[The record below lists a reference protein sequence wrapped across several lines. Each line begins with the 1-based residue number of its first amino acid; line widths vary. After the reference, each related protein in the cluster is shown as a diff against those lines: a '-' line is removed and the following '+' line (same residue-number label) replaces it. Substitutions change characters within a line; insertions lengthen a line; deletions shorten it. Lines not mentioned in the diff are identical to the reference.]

1 MVKRLALLLAAVT
14 AVCGLLVAASF
25 AGDDKKAGF
34 HTKVPKMLQGQNG
47 ASTQALISVGDTV
60 GGHTFDSIPD
70 GISIAKVNGKGS
82 FDILIN
88 HELSPVPF
96 GGPPTAPRQDYSNA
110 LVANLRLHQ
119 KSAGVLGGR
128 YAIPSSPGYQRFC
141 SNFIVGS
148 EHGFERSLLFT
159 NEEARDIVV
168 RQQDSW
174 HGPLPVPPGGVQLSE
189 PGAEQAGVVV
199 AYDVKSGSYKSI
211 YGMGRHNHENAVG
224 VPGYGYPVV
233 LSGDDTFDAPASQL
247 YLYKAANGAAVWNDQ
262 GALYAFKSDN
272 PAINDYG
279 DVTAGMTVTGHFIEV
294 PRMIATGKRADGK
307 DVTSADLGYPP
318 PPLTTIP
325 NGPQWVLEHWSNLN
339 NVFQF
344 IRIEDTAYDR
354 TNPRVMYMADT
365 GEPRAIPDPATGR
378 LMRGPSGTQGPYP
391 NGRLW
396 KLELGADPLT
406 GAKLSIAPNANFDTL
421 GYRTTAAVH
430 NPDNLETTKKAVYIQ
445 EDPGSH
451 QSQPSFAGATNA
463 RIWQYDLATGTLKV
477 VAEVDQSMSPITNK
491 GAWESSGIVDAS
503 SVLGAGAFL
512 VDVQAHGWDTP
523 VPGGN
528 DPPAVQQREHG
539 QLLVLR
545 VPGEG
550 VNAPPGIG
558 KVKGKSDP
566 PGKEKGKGKGKGK

>member
-1 MVKRLALLLAAVT
+1 MKGGKVKRLAALALIVL
-14 AVCGLLVAASF
+14 GVAASMTP
-25 AGDDKKAGF
+25 AGSTASQNKAGF
-34 HTKVPKMLQGQNG
+34 HTAVPKMLQGQNG
-47 ASTQALISVGDTV
+47 ATTQAIISVGDTV

-70 GISIAKVNGKGS
+70 GISISKVNGKGT
-82 FDILIN
+82 FDILVN

-96 GGPPTAPRQDYSNA
+96 PATRQDYSNA
-110 LVANLRLHQ
+110 LLAKLRLHQ
-119 KSAGVLGGR
+119 KSAGVLEAG
-128 YAIPSSPGYQRFC
+128 YAIPSSAGYQRFC
-141 SNFIVGS
+141 SNFLVGR
-148 EHGFERSLLFT
+148 EHGFERQLLFT
-159 NEEARDIVV
+159 NEEARDIVL
-168 RQQDSW
+168 RQEDSW
-174 HGPLPVPPGGVQLSE
+174 HQPGVSLTE
-189 PGAEQAGVVV
+189 PNAEQAGVVV
-199 AYDVKSGSYKSI
+199 AYDVKSGQYRTI

-247 YLYKAANGAAVWNDQ
+247 YLYKAMNGADVWNDR
-262 GALYAFKSDN
+262 GALYAFKADD

-279 DVTAGMTVTGHFIEV
+279 DVTSGMVVSGRFIEV
-294 PRMIATGKRADGK
+294 PRMIATGKRPDGT
-307 DVTSADLGYPP
+307 DVTSADFGYPAP
-318 PPLTTIP
+318 TGIP
-325 NGPQWVLEHWSNLN
+325 DGPQWVLEHWSNLN

-354 TNPRVMYMADT
+354 NNPRIHYLADT
-365 GEPRAIPDPATGR
+365 GEPRAIPNPATGR
-378 LMRGPSGTQGPYP
+378 LMRGPSGTQGAYP

-406 GAKLSIAPNANFDTL
+406 GAKLSIAPNANFDEL
-421 GYRTTAAVH
+421 GYRNASAVH
-430 NPDNLETTKKAVYIQ
+430 QPDNIETTKKAVYIQ

-451 QSQPSFAGATNA
+451 NSQPSFAGATNA
-463 RIWQYDLATGTLKV
+463 RVWQYELATGTLKV
-477 VAEVDQSMSPITNK
+477 VAEVDQSMSPVTNK

-503 SVLGAGAFL
+503 SVLGPGAFL

-550 VNAPPGIG
+550 VAAPPGLA
-558 KVKGKSDP
+558 KSKGKS
-566 PGKEKGKGKGKGK
+566 KGKRD

>member
-1 MVKRLALLLAAVT
+1 MKRLALLSAGVMAA
-14 AVCGLLVAASF
+14 CGILVAASL
-25 AGDDKKAGF
+25 AGDANKAGF
-34 HTKVPKMLQGQNG
+34 HTSAPKMLQGQNG
-47 ASTQALISVGDTV
+47 STTQAIISVGDTV

-70 GISIAKVNGKGS
+70 GISIAKVNGKGT
-82 FDILIN
+82 FDILVN

-96 GGPPTAPRQDYSNA
+96 PATRQDYSNS
-110 LVANLRLHQ
+110 LVAKLRLHQ
-119 KSAGVLGGR
+119 KSAGVLKGE
-128 YAIPSSPGYQRFC
+128 YAITSGAGYQRFC
-141 SNFIVGS
+141 SNFIVGP

-159 NEEARDIVV
+159 NEEARDIVL

-174 HGPLPVPPGGVQLSE
+174 HGPFGVGVQLTE
-189 PGAEQAGVVV
+189 PGAEQAGVAV
-199 AYDVKSGSYKSI
+199 AYDVKSGDYRTI
-211 YGMGRHNHENAVG
+211 YGMGRHNHENSVG

-247 YLYKAANGAAVWNDQ
+247 YLYKAANGAAVWNDR

-279 DVTAGMTVTGHFIEV
+279 DVTAGTTVTGRFIEV
-294 PRMIATGKRADGK
+294 PRMIATGKRPDGK
-307 DVTSADLGYPP
+307 DVTAADFGYPP
-318 PPLTTIP
+318 PPSSAIP
-325 NGPQWVLEHWSNLN
+325 NGPQWVLEHWSNLM

-354 TNPRVMYMADT
+354 TNPRIMYLADT
-365 GEPRAIPDPATGR
+365 GEPRAKPDATTTR
-378 LMRGPSGTQGPYP
+378 LRRDTAGGGPYM
-391 NGRLW
+391 NGRLF

-406 GAKLSIAPNANFDTL
+406 GAKLSIMPNANFDLL
-421 GYRTTAAVH
+421 GYNNAGAVH
-430 NPDNLETTKKAVYIQ
+430 QPDNIETTKKAVYIQ

-451 QSQPSFAGATNA
+451 NSQPTFAAATNA
-463 RIWQYDLATGTLKV
+463 RIWRYDLATGALTV
-477 VAEVDQSMSPITNK
+477 VAEVDQSMSPVTNK

-503 SVLGAGAFL
+503 SVLGPGAFL

-528 DPPAVQQREHG
+528 DPPAVQQRERG

-550 VNAPPGIG
+550 VSAPPGIG
-558 KVKGKSDP
+558 KVKGRGTDP
-566 PGKEKGKGKGKGK
+566 PGKGKGKGRNG